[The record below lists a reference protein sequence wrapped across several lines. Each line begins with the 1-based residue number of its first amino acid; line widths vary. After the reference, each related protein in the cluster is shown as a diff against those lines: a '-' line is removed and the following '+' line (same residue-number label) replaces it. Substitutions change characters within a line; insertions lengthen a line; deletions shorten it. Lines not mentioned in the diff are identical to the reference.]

1 MPAWPV
7 IIVLRAVEVLGLSP
21 LYQWVYET
29 VAKDSFVSIDK
40 AREKLGW
47 VPKIKFAELVAEMME
62 SDLKAIEQ
70 EQWRNDRTAR

>member
-1 MPAWPV
+1 
-7 IIVLRAVEVLGLSP
+7 
-21 LYQWVYET
+21 
-29 VAKDSFVSIDK
+29 
-40 AREKLGW
+40 